1 MNPRAEIDQ
10 MIAEYR
16 RDVPKKLERIEAL
29 AAAQRLPELRRELH
43 TLAGS
48 AGTFGLKRLGAAA
61 RAAETH
67 LDSCGAGLDA
77 GQRAELE
84 RLLAVLRHEA
94 CTA

>member
-1 MNPRAEIDQ
+1 MSRDEIDEL
-10 MIAEYR
+10 IAEYR

-29 AAAQRLPELRRELH
+29 AAARRLPELGRELH

-48 AGTFGLKRLGAAA
+48 AGTFGLKQLGAAA
-61 RAAETH
+61 RAAENH
-67 LDSCGAGLDA
+67 LDSCGASLDA

>member
-1 MNPRAEIDQ
+1 MNPREEIDE

-29 AAAQRLPELRRELH
+29 AAAQRLVELIRELH

-48 AGTFGLKRLGAAA
+48 AGTFGLKPLGAAA

-67 LDSCGAGLDA
+67 LDACGASLDS

-84 RLLAVLRHEA
+84 RLLSVLRHEA
-94 CTA
+94 CTV